1 MGGDGGVIATKRAYF
16 VKVKKA
22 REKRDPI
29 EVSAQRWN
37 TCALT
42 NQPLQQP
49 VRRAWFRTVLACVDQ
64 LQDMCS
70 SAN

>member
-22 REKRDPI
+22 KEKRDPY
-29 EVSAQRWN
+29 EVAAQRWN

-42 NQPLQQP
+42 NQRLRHP
-49 VRRAWFRTVLACVDQ
+49 VRARAGPCLGPVLGSGLGC
-64 LQDMCS
+64 
-70 SAN
+70 